1 MNKHL
6 FKVKGQTLIIPS
18 DNSKT
23 QTSELSNN
31 VGRSR
36 QGKAVTLEIAEHERG
51 QSSPTSSPFKALY
64 IQLTTKGSSFC
75 LCGTTQTQL
84 QSLIFWKPTC
94 PSHSG

>member
-6 FKVKGQTLIIPS
+6 FKVKGQTLIITS

-23 QTSELSNN
+23 RTSELSNN

-36 QGKAVTLEIAEHERG
+36 QGKTVTLEIAEHERG
-51 QSSPTSSPFKALY
+51 QSSSTSSPFKALY
-64 IQLTTKGSSFC
+64 IQLTTEASSLC

-84 QSLIFWKPTC
+84 RSLHF
-94 PSHSG
+94 